1 MTRRDPDQRGTQ
13 PGRLTPKKWAGTFG
27 RARSPGMDESRRRRN
42 REGRGEPPR
51 LNRWRRR
58 LAESMPSPGAAQA
71 GPGCQAA
78 TVADGRRE
86 TETDAPRW
94 RKITTWMQ
102 GGPKDGIRKPATGE
116 WRAGGRT
123 RDAKENSSQR
133 EYFTVPSNTH
143 QIKPVYRKPCYKAIL
158 QLFGSSFFL
167 HFTHSSKYP
176 ASKNKVPL
184 RCTCN

>member
-1 MTRRDPDQRGTQ
+1 MDERWAEMK
-13 PGRLTPKKWAGTFG
+13 PGR
-27 RARSPGMDESRRRRN
+27 SRRTDAPEPVETKTGGIDAFPRN
-42 REGRGEPPR
+42 GV
-51 LNRWRRR
+51 
-58 LAESMPSPGAAQA
+58 A

-176 ASKNKVPL
+176 ASKIFKRPRRTKCQRVDKL
-184 RCTCN
+184 RLHTTVLHFGVNI